1 MEDRRRE
8 WNVVVVGGGV
18 AGLYFI
24 YNLLKH
30 LDASRESNGGDL
42 SILLIDPREAHEFTP
57 GIPMA
62 VAGVVN
68 FDDLVFPFRHMN
80 RVTYVKGHVTWVDRN
95 CVGVFNK
102 STTEFCGD
110 YVVLAPGGL
119 KFGSVEYW
127 TVEGARALAERIQN
141 LSGVRFVVNTAT
153 PVAGFQEVAYSIK
166 SRHPERVVSVHL
178 IYVSSDYA
186 HFLELSKKWAASIG
200 VEITEDPPPLDDTL
214 HVTVPTIVE
223 HPLAT
228 GLEVDP
234 ATFET
239 QHRGVYLIGD
249 TSLMKLK
256 LPPVGWGALWQASTL
271 AKAIAN
277 ELTGG
282 VLEIEASP
290 WTDVTDRDKFY
301 RWFVWRMT
309 TGTPI
314 AQLKGMYHLWGE
326 VIQYLTRQK
335 S

>member
-1 MEDRRRE
+1 MECRSGRGRR
-8 WNVVVVGGGV
+8 GGSI
-18 AGLYFI
+18 L
-24 YNLLKH
+24 H
-30 LDASRESNGGDL
+30 LQLIKTPRRVKRVKWGDL

-80 RVTYVKGHVTWVDRN
+80 KITYVKGHVTWVDGN

-119 KFGSVEYW
+119 KVGGVEYW
-127 TVEGARALAERIQN
+127 SVEGARALAEKIQN

-153 PVAGFQEVAYSIK
+153 PVMGFQEVAYSIK

-186 HFLELSKKWAASIG
+186 HFLEVTKKWAASIG

-214 HVTVPTIVE
+214 HVTVPTIAE
-223 HPLAT
+223 NPLAT

-234 ATFET
+234 ANL
-239 QHRGVYLIGD
+239 RD
-249 TSLMKLK
+249 TTPWSLPNRRHLAHKVK
-256 LPPVGWGALWQASTL
+256 TPPSGQGHTMASL
-271 AKAIAN
+271 HARQSNSK
-277 ELTGG
+277 LTGG
-282 VLEIEASP
+282 VLEIEASH
-290 WTDVTDRDKFY
+290 WTDVTNRDKFY

-309 TGTPI
+309 TGTPL